1 MAKSRRQVL
10 EINAGS
16 MADIAFLLLIFFL
29 VTTTMDQE
37 TGIQRRLPEK
47 TDLPPPPDQ
56 IKRRNIFVVLV
67 NRNDDLLV
75 NDQPGDINILREKIK
90 EFILNP
96 QELETLSE
104 YTETQIEGLG
114 VYRVSKG
121 IVSLQNDRLTS
132 YEMYLTVQDE
142 LTRAFNELR
151 NDLAR
156 QKFDKTYE
164 ELQVIAKVDP
174 DNWGSKEKA
183 IRQAIPISISEA
195 SPKDTKKALVQ

>member
-1 MAKSRRQVL
+1 
-10 EINAGS
+10 
-16 MADIAFLLLIFFL
+16 
-29 VTTTMDQE
+29 
-37 TGIQRRLPEK
+37 
-47 TDLPPPPDQ
+47 
-56 IKRRNIFVVLV
+56 VVLV